1 MTEPYV
7 ITLTYEELDPQTTSY
22 EHEMIRAARER
33 SISYVDRLLPAFVL
47 SDNQNS
53 YTFSL

>member
-7 ITLTYEELDPQTTSY
+7 ITLTYEELNPQTTGY

-33 SISYVDRLLPAFVL
+33 PISYVDRLLPAFVL
-47 SDNQNS
+47 SDN
-53 YTFSL
+53 